1 MADTNACMLEKMTS
15 MGIARCDVNG
25 SGSDFNDSEKKT
37 AFTVS
42 DDVKPHRPVDV
53 ESIGSDQPTGLK
65 RMEAITQ
72 VWTKKWLIAAYVLYV
87 SSRA

>member
-1 MADTNACMLEKMTS
+1 MADTNAYMLEKMTS
-15 MGIARCDVNG
+15 MGIAKRDVNG
-25 SGSDFNDSEKKT
+25 SGSDINEGEKKT
-37 AFTVS
+37 SFTVS
-42 DDVKPHRPVDV
+42 DDLKPDRPVDV
-53 ESIGSDQPTGLK
+53 ESIGSEQPTGLK